1 MKKRTRQQIVSNAA
15 PMAQSGGSQSS
26 AAPAR
31 ARMQSYSAS
40 EAAAPMRK
48 AYGEQQQDANWIRS
62 RNRKIYGR

>member
-15 PMAQSGGSQSS
+15 PMAQSGGS
-26 AAPAR
+26 AAASPVR

-40 EAAAPMRK
+40 KAAAPMRK
-48 AYGEQQQDANWIRS
+48 AYGEQQKDASWIRS